1 MAPLC
6 AIVMPKVVERIM
18 HEGEILVEPAGLLT
32 DVRRQVFECWLQNPF
47 LDDDVAGISLRLGV
61 PLVDVDEAVA
71 HLSQAG
77 LLRPAA
83 GGGFALTV
91 DLGGVTL
98 PEDLFLPS
106 QALVDEPI
114 PADADADETAE
125 DEARMTLDSL
135 SGALEI
141 ETDDGI
147 DEDAVIDL
155 LPSGHRSEDLAREI
169 AATLAALVPQE
180 QLGDA
185 DLLDVMPFGVIVL
198 QPNGALELA
207 NSEAARLLGLPLE
220 DLDGATFEMATGVN
234 PLTVLRAESSLSF
247 SLTEPEPLEI
257 TLQPHRLSAGEVILI
272 FVRDVALLEE
282 VSRIQADVQEELYD
296 RMRDEM
302 VDPLAMIEEFLE
314 TPDSAGLVDARF
326 AMEQINA
333 FLRQHFISRRDSQEG
348 QGPEPC

>member
-1 MAPLC
+1 
-6 AIVMPKVVERIM
+6 MPKVVDRNM
-18 HEGEILVEPAGLLT
+18 HEGEILVDPAGLLT
-32 DVRRQVFECWLQNPF
+32 HVRRQVFECWLQNPF
-47 LDDDVAGISLRLGV
+47 LDDDVAGSSLRLGV

-71 HLSQAG
+71 HLCHAG

-98 PEDLFLPS
+98 PQDLFLPS
-106 QALVDEPI
+106 QVLIVEQV
-114 PADADADETAE
+114 PAVADADEADA
-125 DEARMTLDSL
+125 DEAHMTLDSL
-135 SGALEI
+135 PGALEI

-147 DEDAVIDL
+147 DEDAVLDL
-155 LPSGHRSEDLAREI
+155 LPSSHRSEDLAREI
-169 AATLAALVPQE
+169 AATLSALVPQE
-180 QLGDA
+180 QLGEA

-207 NSEAARLLGLPLE
+207 NSEAARLLDLPLE

-247 SLTEPEPLEI
+247 SLMEPEPLEI

-282 VSRIQADVQEELYD
+282 VSRIHADVQEELYD

-314 TPDSAGLVDARF
+314 TPDSASLVDARF